1 MKRRELFLPAVS
13 VAGDLLA
20 LFFLLSGKLQA
31 AGGFIAGACV
41 CAALS
46 AVFYGKRCKALEQE
60 ARVQELRA
68 RECVRASGEVQ
79 QMAQQQAREQV
90 LRFHSTVSHS
100 LRIPISVIQG
110 YADLLLGDLVS
121 DEEVRRSYLC
131 KICERISYM
140 NNTLGQLLLEARLQ
154 AELPAA
160 YFQRMDVLEL
170 VRKVSADMEATAE
183 KRGVSIVISSE
194 QENVWI
200 SGDTIQLTKAFYNI
214 LENSLKY
221 MGRGGVV
228 NIVVSLPGNGRVF
241 IAFRDDGNGMDS
253 AETEHIFEA
262 NYQGS
267 NKCSGSGMGLYMV
280 AMAVRAHGGTV
291 RAASSPGNGMG
302 IYLTLPVR
310 QPENESD
317 ER

>member
-1 MKRRELFLPAVS
+1 MGS
-13 VAGDLLA
+13 VLGDLLA
-20 LFFLLSGKLQA
+20 LLFLARGKLPAA
-31 AGGFIAGACV
+31 AGSLAAACF
-41 CAALS
+41 CAAGS
-46 AVFYGKRCKALEQE
+46 AVLYGKRCRALERE
-60 ARVQELRA
+60 AREQEQRA
-68 RECVRASGEVQ
+68 QECIRACGDAE
-79 QMAQQQAREQV
+79 QQARDQV
-90 LRFHSTVSHS
+90 VRFHSMVSHS

-110 YADLLLGDLVS
+110 YADLLMGNLIS
-121 DEEVRRSYLC
+121 DEETRRSYLG

-140 NNTLGQLLLEARLQ
+140 NNTLGQLLLEARLK

-160 YFQRMDVLEL
+160 YFQKMDVLEL
-170 VRKVSADMEATAE
+170 VRRVSADMSATAG
-183 KRGVSIVISSE
+183 KQGVRITVSSE

-221 MGRGGVV
+221 MGREGVV
-228 NIVVSLPGNGRVF
+228 NIEVALPGNDRVF

-267 NKCSGSGMGLYMV
+267 NKLSGSGMGLHMV
-280 AMAVRAHGGTV
+280 DMAVKAHGGTV
-291 RAASSPGNGMG
+291 RAASSPGSGME
-302 IYLTLPVR
+302 IAMTLPIS
-310 QPENESD
+310 QPEGESE

>member
-1 MKRRELFLPAVS
+1 MKRRELFLPAGS
-13 VAGDLLA
+13 VLGDLLVF
-20 LFFLLSGKLQA
+20 LFLLTGKLPA
-31 AGGFIAGACV
+31 AGGAAAAACL
-41 CAALS
+41 CAAGS

-60 ARVQELRA
+60 ARAQELRA
-68 RECVRASGEVQ
+68 QECVRACGEVQ
-79 QMAQQQAREQV
+79 QQARDQV

-110 YADLLLGDLVS
+110 YADLLLGDLVP
-121 DEEVRRSYLC
+121 DEEARRSYLG

-183 KRGVSIVISSE
+183 KRGIRIVISSK

-228 NIVVSLPGNGRVF
+228 NIAVSLPGNDRVF
-241 IAFRDDGNGMDS
+241 IIFRDDGSGMDS
-253 AETEHIFEA
+253 AETEHVFEA

-267 NKCSGSGMGLYMV
+267 NRLSGSGMGLHMV
-280 AMAVRAHGGTV
+280 AMAVKAHGGTV
-291 RAASSPGNGMG
+291 RAASSPGNGME
-302 IYLTLPVR
+302 ICLTLPVSR
-310 QPENESD
+310 PERESNE
-317 ER
+317 R